1 MYPKSTCSSFALLY
15 WESSGLA
22 SWHGIVLVFGMR
34 GIVVLGALLVA
45 CALAVVHS
53 MDGGDE
59 HRKSPRKSAG
69 KEVAKGGMSVQAIRG
84 LVIAS
89 LTMPMSRRAAQVR
102 NRDAHVGMHASRMPA
117 VDDRV
122 WAEFSSSRRVN
133 HIMLPATIAAL
144 NYDDNGNVSSVY
156 VTLWHR
162 YADFTHRNPDQVYFR
177 NEVAPGDFPGIDEE
191 YSESYDDI
199 VEERNYQT
207 SVGGIGLS
215 QQLPMPVPVLMHM
228 PVHVPVQAGSGDT
241 MEQVRA
247 ELLESQRL
255 LAETRASLA
264 TALAIGEEWRLMV
277 QQHEAHPTV
286 LGIFSQNSSTYRR
299 FVSTEG
305 ASRAQGS
312 SSGAQARA
320 PRTAQPPP
328 LVEASAAASAQAR
341 APRTAQPPPP
351 VEAFARTTRAAPVH
365 GTPDSSQPSSPVQCS
380 AAADASSRAVTFAPA
395 AERRRTGRVRT
406 PINFYAPAEE
416 MDEKPADWWPGP
428 GPCPPGWPAPGG
440 AAS

>member
-1 MYPKSTCSSFALLY
+1 
-15 WESSGLA
+15 
-22 SWHGIVLVFGMR
+22 
-34 GIVVLGALLVA
+34 
-45 CALAVVHS
+45 
-53 MDGGDE
+53 
-59 HRKSPRKSAG
+59 
-69 KEVAKGGMSVQAIRG
+69 
-84 LVIAS
+84 
-89 LTMPMSRRAAQVR
+89 
-102 NRDAHVGMHASRMPA
+102 
-117 VDDRV
+117 
-122 WAEFSSSRRVN
+122 
-133 HIMLPATIAAL
+133 
-144 NYDDNGNVSSVY
+144 
-156 VTLWHR
+156 
-162 YADFTHRNPDQVYFR
+162 
-177 NEVAPGDFPGIDEE
+177 
-191 YSESYDDI
+191 
-199 VEERNYQT
+199 
-207 SVGGIGLS
+207 
-215 QQLPMPVPVLMHM
+215 MPVPVLMHM

-277 QQHEAHPTV
+277 QQHEAHPPV
-286 LGIFSQNSSTYRR
+286 LGIFSHNSSTYRR
-299 FVSTEG
+299 FMSTEG

-312 SSGAQARA
+312 SSGAQARTPRTTQPAA
-320 PRTAQPPP
+320 PAAASAQARASRTAQPPP
-328 LVEASAAASAQAR
+328 LVEASTDASAQAR

-365 GTPDSSQPSSPVQCS
+365 ESPDSSQPSSPVEGS
-380 AAADASSRAVTFAPA
+380 AAAGASSRVVTFAPA